1 MGGGGLG
8 NGAPVAPLDSNQ
20 DVFRSGLED
29 GKDVMIKNHPPV
41 GLVNVGNTCYANA
54 ALQCLLSSA
63 LSHALLDPAS
73 TRIFRRYSSNPDL
86 LSMGSGSVDTD
97 DDEDFF
103 ASSPNSS
110 SHKSVFPTEMSDNDV
125 QKKKL
130 KRMAARLKRKENQR
144 KIREKLQ
151 SKETCSWVTSELTDI
166 TRLYTAKPTEIPV
179 EPEGKWGNLFHLFS
193 TSGPEG
199 AKVVDPGGIT
209 RKVNR
214 ISPCLRPYQQ
224 EDAHEFLRSLLSTLT
239 LDGHN
244 KKLSSLFDGLLES
257 AVTCQ
262 TCHRASITRDRYMD
276 LSLDIQGDDV
286 NSLEGALKN
295 FTRTELMDSDNMVR
309 CTRCK
314 TKRVVSKGLR
324 LATAPTILVCHLKRF
339 AFDMYG
345 RTTRLRK
352 HVEYPLRLEIG
363 DHMSRVNQSKPPPYE
378 LIGVLVHAGTRCDRG
393 HYFAI
398 VKSGDNWY
406 KANDGV
412 VTQVDLDIVL
422 KQQAYILLYEVE
434 GMRAKHGYDSYGRYH
449 QKRTRSN
456 NIRKGVS
463 RTDDSISSCTKNT
476 DDPTVTDE
484 SIVSTQ
490 YELSCIK
497 TKTNNRVG
505 SLLDSI
511 LNICGSNSV
520 AETVR
525 DAICDS
531 ERRRG
536 GKRKPKIAEEHPTD
550 PYLKRA
556 EPLTSTTSSE
566 SRLSR
571 HSSLQPLRD
580 GQGPSIRTSST
591 SIGDDAKPKFGQSDH
606 TITRDDGDCVREM
619 KFLRTKVPLQDE
631 WKINENELSIL
642 SMDSQLIKSA
652 SSNNLL
658 QKEEEAAI
666 AYEKEYFGD
675 VLPDRTRSRTPIRGS
690 LNSGTS
696 RIRSKSTHYLSRKSQ
711 LKGKLGEEDPVL
723 KANRMKW
730 SPRQFS
736 SAPRAGMRSRSIN
749 RAGTSLPPMPKRLP
763 QY

>member
-8 NGAPVAPLDSNQ
+8 NGATVVPLDTNDS
-20 DVFRSGLED
+20 VIRSGLED
-29 GKDVMIKNHPPV
+29 NKDAMRTTNHPPV
-41 GLVNVGNTCYANA
+41 GLLNVGNTCYANA

-97 DDEDFF
+97 DEEDFF
-103 ASSPNSS
+103 CPTPPST
-110 SHKSVFPTEMSDNDV
+110 SHKSITSDKDA
-125 QKKKL
+125 QSKKL
-130 KRMAARLKRKENQR
+130 KRLAAKLKRKEKER

-151 SKETCSWVTSELTDI
+151 SKETCSWITSELTDI
-166 TRLYTAKPTEIPV
+166 TRLYTAKPTEITI

-193 TSGPEG
+193 NTGTEG

-276 LSLDIQGDDV
+276 LSLDIQGDGVD
-286 NSLEGALKN
+286 SLEGALNN
-295 FTRTELMDSDNMVR
+295 FTQTELMDSDNMVR
-309 CTRCK
+309 CNRCK
-314 TKRVVSKGLR
+314 EKRVVSKGLR

-339 AFDMYG
+339 AFDMFG

-352 HVEYPLRLEIG
+352 HVQYPLRLEIG
-363 DHMSRVNQSKPPPYE
+363 AYMSRVNQSKPPPYE

-406 KANDGV
+406 KANDGLV
-412 VTQVDLDIVL
+412 IQVDLDTVL

-456 NIRKGVS
+456 NNVRKGVS
-463 RTDDSISSCTKNT
+463 RTDESISSFTRNT

-484 SIVSTQ
+484 SIVSTRH
-490 YELSCIK
+490 EMSCIK
-497 TKTNNRVG
+497 SKNNRVG
-505 SLLDSI
+505 SLLDSL
-511 LNICGSNSV
+511 LNICGSSSV

-525 DAICDS
+525 DAICDAD
-531 ERRRG
+531 RRRG
-536 GKRKPKIAEEHPTD
+536 GKRKTKTAEEHQNDTI
-550 PYLKRA
+550 LKRA
-556 EPLTSTTSSE
+556 EPLTYTTSSE

-571 HSSLQPLRD
+571 HSSLQQLRD
-580 GQGPSIRTSST
+580 GQGSNMTSE
-591 SIGDDAKPKFGQSDH
+591 
-606 TITRDDGDCVREM
+606 DGDGVQEM
-619 KFLRTKVPLQDE
+619 EFLRTKVPLQDE

-642 SMDSQLIKSA
+642 TTDSQLIKSA
-652 SSNNLL
+652 SSNNLFE
-658 QKEEEAAI
+658 KDDEVAM

-675 VLPDRTRSRTPIRGS
+675 TITCRTRSRTPMRRPGS
-690 LNSGTS
+690 NGTS
-696 RIRSKSTHYLSRKSQ
+696 RVRSKSIQYIRTSQ
-711 LKGKLGEEDPVL
+711 LKSKQTNNALRKEGNHMSNTE
-723 KANRMKW
+723 RMKW
-730 SPRQFS
+730 TPRQFS
-736 SAPRAGMRSRSIN
+736 SAPRAGMLSRG
-749 RAGTSLPPMPKRLP
+749 RTRVDMSLPPMPKRVP
-763 QY
+763 RY

>member
-1 MGGGGLG
+1 MGGGGIG
-8 NGAPVAPLDSNQ
+8 NGATVAPLDTNDSII
-20 DVFRSGLED
+20 RPGLED
-29 GKDVMIKNHPPV
+29 KKDSMLTKNHPPV
-41 GLVNVGNTCYANA
+41 GLLNVGNTCYANA

-97 DDEDFF
+97 DEEDFF
-103 ASSPNSS
+103 CSTPNSI
-110 SHKSVFPTEMSDNDV
+110 SHKSITSTIKSDKEAQN
-125 QKKKL
+125 KKL
-130 KRMAARLKRKENQR
+130 QRMAAKLKRKEKER

-151 SKETCSWVTSELTDI
+151 SKETCSWITSELTDI
-166 TRLYTAKPTEIPV
+166 TRLYTAKPTETSI
-179 EPEGKWGNLFHLFS
+179 EQEGKWGNLFHLFS
-193 TSGPEG
+193 STGTEES
-199 AKVVDPGGIT
+199 KVVDPGGIT

-276 LSLDIQGDDV
+276 LSVDIQGDDV
-286 NSLEGALKN
+286 DSLEAALNN
-295 FTRTELMDSDNMVR
+295 FTQTELMDSDNMVH

-314 TKRVVSKGLR
+314 EKRVVSKGLR

-352 HVEYPLRLEIG
+352 HVQYPLRLEIG
-363 DHMSRVNQSKPPPYE
+363 DYMSRVNQSKPPPYE

-412 VTQVDLDIVL
+412 VIQVDLETVL
-422 KQQAYILLYEVE
+422 RQQAYILLYEVE
-434 GMRAKHGYDSYGRYH
+434 GMRAKHGYGSYGRYH
-449 QKRTRSN
+449 QKRSRSN
-456 NIRKGVS
+456 NSVRKGVS
-463 RTDDSISSCTKNT
+463 RTDESISSFTRNT

-484 SIVSTQ
+484 SIVSAR
-490 YELSCIK
+490 YEMSCIK
-497 TKTNNRVG
+497 SKNNRVG

-511 LNICGSNSV
+511 LNICGSSSV

-525 DAICDS
+525 DAICDAD
-531 ERRRG
+531 RRRG
-536 GKRKPKIAEEHPTD
+536 GKRKTKTTEEHQNDTI
-550 PYLKRA
+550 LKRA
-556 EPLTSTTSSE
+556 EPLTYTTSSE

-571 HSSLQPLRD
+571 HSSLQQLRD
-580 GQGPSIRTSST
+580 GQCTNKKSPSVCTGNSDLMTTS
-591 SIGDDAKPKFGQSDH
+591 
-606 TITRDDGDCVREM
+606 DDGDGVQDM

-642 SMDSQLIKSA
+642 TTDSQLIKSA
-652 SSNNLL
+652 SSNNLFE
-658 QKEEEAAI
+658 KDDEADMI
-666 AYEKEYFGD
+666 YETEYFGD
-675 VLPDRTRSRTPIRGS
+675 TLTCRARSRTPIRRPDSNGI
-690 LNSGTS
+690 S
-696 RIRSKSTHYLSRKSQ
+696 RVRSKSIQYIRTSKLKSRQTENVPREDSNST
-711 LKGKLGEEDPVL
+711 LKT
-723 KANRMKW
+723 NRLKW

-736 SAPRAGMRSRSIN
+736 SAPRAGMLSRGRSRVDV
-749 RAGTSLPPMPKRLP
+749 SLPPMPKRVP
-763 QY
+763 RY

>member
-1 MGGGGLG
+1 
-8 NGAPVAPLDSNQ
+8 VAPLDSNQ
-20 DVFRSGLED
+20 EIFRQAQDDDKEPP
-29 GKDVMIKNHPPV
+29 KAVTNHPPV

-103 ASSPNSS
+103 CSSPGST
-110 SHKSVFPTEMSDNDV
+110 SHKSVSSPEMTTSKNSSDTDL
-125 QKKKL
+125 QKKRANRL
-130 KRMAARLKRKENQR
+130 RARHERREKTR

-151 SKETCSWVTSELTDI
+151 SKETCNWITSELTDI
-166 TRLYTAKPTEIPV
+166 TRLYTAKPTEMTN
-179 EPEGKWGNLFHLFS
+179 ETEGKWGNLFHLFAS
-193 TSGPEG
+193 SGPEG

-276 LSLDIQGDDV
+276 LSLDIQGEDV
-286 NSLEGALKN
+286 NSLEEALKN
-295 FTRTELMDSDNMVR
+295 FTKTELMDSDNMVR
-309 CTRCK
+309 CARCK
-314 TKRVVSKGLR
+314 TNRVVSKGLR

-352 HVEYPLRLEIG
+352 DVRYPLRLEIG
-363 DHMSRVNQSKPPPYE
+363 DHMSRVNQAKPPPYE

-398 VKSGDNWY
+398 VKSGDDWY
-406 KANDGV
+406 KTNDST
-412 VTQVDLDIVL
+412 VTKVDLDTVL
-422 KQQAYILLYEVE
+422 NQQAYILLYEVE

-456 NIRKGVS
+456 TIRKGMS
-463 RTDDSISSCTKNT
+463 RTDESISSFTKNT

-484 SIVSTQ
+484 SAVTSRF
-490 YELSCIK
+490 ESSCAK
-497 TKTNNRVG
+497 SKSNKQLG

-511 LNICGSNSV
+511 LNICGSSSV
-520 AETVR
+520 VESVR

-531 ERRRG
+531 ERGRVG
-536 GKRKPKIAEEHPTD
+536 N
-550 PYLKRA
+550 
-556 EPLTSTTSSE
+556 E
-566 SRLSR
+566 SRKGER
-571 HSSLQPLRD
+571 TIK
-580 GQGPSIRTSST
+580 IR
-591 SIGDDAKPKFGQSDH
+591 
-606 TITRDDGDCVREM
+606 
-619 KFLRTKVPLQDE
+619 
-631 WKINENELSIL
+631 
-642 SMDSQLIKSA
+642 
-652 SSNNLL
+652 
-658 QKEEEAAI
+658 
-666 AYEKEYFGD
+666 
-675 VLPDRTRSRTPIRGS
+675 
-690 LNSGTS
+690 
-696 RIRSKSTHYLSRKSQ
+696 RI
-711 LKGKLGEEDPVL
+711 
-723 KANRMKW
+723 
-730 SPRQFS
+730 
-736 SAPRAGMRSRSIN
+736 
-749 RAGTSLPPMPKRLP
+749 
-763 QY
+763 